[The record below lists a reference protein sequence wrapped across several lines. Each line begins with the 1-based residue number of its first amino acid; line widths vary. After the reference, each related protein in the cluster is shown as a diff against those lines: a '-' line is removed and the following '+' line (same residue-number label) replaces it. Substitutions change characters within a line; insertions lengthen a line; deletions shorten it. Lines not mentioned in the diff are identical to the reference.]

1 MIAKYPDRR
10 NIGFFL
16 SDHLLI
22 LSSIP
27 REDPDKPAKMDPEQ
41 ITVLSP
47 MGLAFVV
54 LMAGLLLALPRRLA
68 LLPII
73 LTACYMTFGQQIVVG
88 GLHFTM
94 LRVLVLVACVR
105 VMVRGEF
112 RRLQWLRLDTMIVA
126 WVLAGVVTYTILWA
140 SADALVNRLGI
151 AYDALGLYFIF
162 RFVLRDLND
171 VKRTCG
177 LFAMALIPLA
187 LAMGFERLTGRDPF
201 YVFGGVPELT
211 QMREGVLR
219 CQGPFAHPI
228 LAGTFGAVCVP
239 LLIGLW
245 LQGKNQR
252 VLASAGIVSG
262 VLITF
267 FAGSSGPVGSLAAG
281 ILACAMWKLRYSM
294 KAVRWGIVAL
304 LMVAQVVMK
313 APVWFVFAR
322 VNLFSGSTGWH
333 RANLIDQTIA
343 HFSDWWLLGV
353 KETYSWGVWGGDIT
367 NQFILQG
374 IRGGLA
380 TMILFIGIVVVTF
393 SAIGRTLRSMRAD
406 SRRAELL
413 LWAIGATTFA
423 HVISFMNV
431 SYFDQNIVSW
441 YLLLA
446 MVATAFSVCVQK
458 KTRLVQSKTNSE
470 PNVLDPDEAMA
481 GLIP

>member
-1 MIAKYPDRR
+1 
-10 NIGFFL
+10 
-16 SDHLLI
+16 
-22 LSSIP
+22 
-27 REDPDKPAKMDPEQ
+27 MDPEQ

-68 LLPII
+68 LLPIT
-73 LTACYMTFGQQIVVG
+73 LTTCYMTFGQQIVAG

-112 RRLQWLRLDTMIVA
+112 RRLQWLRLDTMMVA

-140 SADALVNRLGI
+140 STDALVNRLGI

-162 RFVLRDLND
+162 RFLLRDLND
-171 VKRTCG
+171 VKRVCV
-177 LFAMALIPLA
+177 LFAMALIPLVM
-187 LAMGFERLTGRDPF
+187 AMGFEKLTGKDPF
-201 YVFGGVPELT
+201 YVFGGVPEVT
-211 QMREGVLR
+211 EVRDSVLR

-228 LAGTFGAVCVP
+228 LAGTFGAACVP

-267 FAGSSGPVGSLAAG
+267 FAGSSGPVATLAG
-281 ILACAMWKLRYSM
+281 GVLACAIWKLRFSM

-304 LMVAQVVMK
+304 VVALQVVMK

-322 VNLFSGSTGWH
+322 VSVFSGSTGWH

-367 NQFILQG
+367 NHFILQAV
-374 IRGGLA
+374 RGGLI
-380 TMILFIGIVVVTF
+380 TMVLFIAIVVVTF
-393 SAIGRTLRSMRAD
+393 SAIGKTLRTIRGE
-406 SRRAELL
+406 SRREELL
-413 LWAIGATTFA
+413 VWAIGATAFA

-431 SYFDQNIVSW
+431 SFFDQNIVSW

-446 MVATAFSVCVQK
+446 IIATAATEA
-458 KTRLVQSKTNSE
+458 TRRRKALPKCQTMDTASSDDHLSMSDFIVTA
-470 PNVLDPDEAMA
+470 V
-481 GLIP
+481 